1 MSSLLEQAI
10 IDAKMIK
17 EAAKKNA
24 EAAILEHYAEE
35 IKQNINTLLE
45 ADDALPELGADAASA
60 PLAPM
65 PSLDASAATPLSKSS
80 QKTEDTIMDRIPPAY
95 LGEDNNQ
102 EIELNLDSLVEKVSK
117 LAHQPV
123 EVTEQ
128 DKLPQ
133 DDVSTEV
140 QAEGDSYEDVAE
152 ETLAEVF
159 ELDEEELT
167 EGDKAVQA
175 SREEANAATL
185 RMRAAQLRQQDAQ
198 EQDKEQKATGQAS
211 TMSGTEEGLYE
222 EEFLELE
229 EELHVDMD
237 TEIPSGIQM
246 NRGNIKKE
254 QDVSKAILAQ
264 KEAEKRELEE
274 AIVTLGTQFEA
285 LKKRLDTANENNA
298 TLAEGVEFLKGKIN
312 DLGVMNAKLLYTNKI
327 LRNSSLNE
335 RQKEGIVESISKAT
349 SVDEAK
355 TICETLQ
362 KSAGSLITERKAP
375 KSLTEALSKAPSPF
389 LVRNQPAVDP
399 ATNRWQKLAGIKK

>member
-24 EAAILEHYAEE
+24 EAAILDHYAEQ
-35 IKQNINTLLE
+35 IKENIDALLE
-45 ADDALPELGADAASA
+45 ADDAGLPELGADMGGMPPLAPTGGDTSA
-60 PLAPM
+60 PL
-65 PSLDASAATPLSKSS
+65 SKGS
-80 QKTEDTIMDRIPPAY
+80 QKVEDTVMDRIPPAY

-123 EVTEQ
+123 EVNEE

-133 DDVSTEV
+133 DDVNTEV
-140 QAEGDSYEDVAE
+140 QTEGDTQEDIPE

-185 RMRAAQLRQQDAQ
+185 RMRAAQLRQQDAA
-198 EQDKEQKATGQAS
+198 EQDKAEKATGQAAPS
-211 TMSGTEEGLYE
+211 EQEGLYE

-229 EELHVDMD
+229 EELHIDMD
-237 TEIPSGIQM
+237 TENPSGINM

-254 QDVSKAILAQ
+254 QDVSKAVLAQ

-274 AIVTLGTQFEA
+274 AIVALGTQFEA
-285 LKKRLDTANENNA
+285 LKKRLDTANENNE
-298 TLAEGVEFLKGKIN
+298 TLAEGVNYLKGKLK

-335 RQKEGIVESISKAT
+335 RQKEGIVESISKAV
-349 SVDEAK
+349 SVEEAK

-389 LVRNQPAVDP
+389 LVRNQPSADP
-399 ATNRWQKLAGIKK
+399 ATSRWQILAGIKK

>member
-24 EAAILEHYAEE
+24 EAAILEHYAEQ
-35 IKQNINTLLE
+35 IKENLDALLE
-45 ADDALPELGADAASA
+45 ADDALPELGADAASM
-60 PLAPM
+60 PPPAPM
-65 PSLDASAATPLSKSS
+65 PTGGGTSAAPLSKGS
-80 QKTEDTIMDRIPPAY
+80 QKSEDTIMDRLPPAY

-102 EIELNLDSLVEKVSK
+102 EIELNLDTLVEKVSK
-117 LAHQPV
+117 LTHQPV
-123 EVTEQ
+123 EVNEE

-133 DDVSTEV
+133 DDINTEV
-140 QAEGDSYEDVAE
+140 QTEGDTQEDIPE

-159 ELDEEELT
+159 ELDESELKEDAAIDVEVANLRRT
-167 EGDKAVQA
+167 AAEKAVVSARNDQKA
-175 SREEANAATL
+175 EQERE
-185 RMRAAQLRQQDAQ
+185 RAAG
-198 EQDKEQKATGQAS
+198 QKN
-211 TMSGTEEGLYE
+211 TMEPSEEGLYE
-222 EEFLELE
+222 EEILELE
-229 EELHVDMD
+229 EELNVDMD
-237 TEIPSGIQM
+237 TENPSGINM

-254 QDVSKAILAQ
+254 QDVSKAVLAQ

-274 AIVTLGTQFEA
+274 AIVALGTQFEA

-298 TLAEGVEFLKGKIN
+298 TLAEGVEYLTGKIN
-312 DLGVMNAKLLYTNKI
+312 DLGVMNSKLLYTNKI

-349 SVDEAK
+349 SVEEAK

-389 LVRNQPAVDP
+389 LVRNQPSADP
-399 ATNRWQKLAGIKK
+399 AASRWQILAGIKK

>member
-24 EAAILEHYAEE
+24 EAAILDHYAEQ
-35 IKQNINTLLE
+35 IKENLDALLE
-45 ADDALPELGADAASA
+45 ADDALPELGADAASM
-60 PLAPM
+60 PPPAPM
-65 PSLDASAATPLSKSS
+65 PTSGGTSAAPLSKGS
-80 QKTEDTIMDRIPPAY
+80 QKSEDTIMDRLPPAY

-102 EIELNLDSLVEKVSK
+102 EIELNLDTLVEKVSK

-123 EVTEQ
+123 EVNEE

-140 QAEGDSYEDVAE
+140 QAEGDSYEDVSE

-159 ELDEEELT
+159 ELDELELT

-185 RMRAAQLRQQDAQ
+185 RMRAAQLRQQDTA
-198 EQDKEQKATGQAS
+198 EQDKEEKATGQTAPS
-211 TMSGTEEGLYE
+211 DQEGLYE
-222 EEFLELE
+222 EEILELE
-229 EELHVDMD
+229 EELNVDMD
-237 TEIPSGIQM
+237 TENPSGINM

-254 QDVSKAILAQ
+254 QDVSKAVLAQ

-274 AIVTLGTQFEA
+274 AIVALGTQFEA
-285 LKKRLDTANENNA
+285 LKKRLDTANKDNA
-298 TLAEGVEFLKGKIN
+298 TLAEGVEYLKDKIN

-349 SVDEAK
+349 SVEEAK

-389 LVRNQPAVDP
+389 LVRNQPSADP
-399 ATNRWQKLAGIKK
+399 AASRWQILAGIKK